1 MINGGREGS
10 NEKARLISERRLGD
24 RTERLGTYTGVEYC
38 ECDVELGA
46 VHS

>member
-10 NEKARLISERRLGD
+10 YEKARLISERSLRERTGD
-24 RTERLGTYTGVEYC
+24 LGTYTGVEYC